1 MNAEA
6 IAKNEVQP
14 WLQAIGSRY
23 FLEWLAQRGCSLAFS
38 TYQSGKL
45 FLVGS
50 KSASGAPVPR
60 DPSDSTLSIFERNF
74 PHCMGMC
81 GSPDGQTIYLSSRY
95 QVWRLERAFAPP
107 ASSSASTGSGESAT
121 TKPAVPD
128 WSAKGYDAIYVPR
141 VGYTTGHVDVH
152 DMAIDAQGRVI
163 FVNTMF
169 GCLATLS
176 DRANFKPLWLPPFI
190 SALVPEDRC
199 HLNGL
204 AMREG
209 QPAFVTIVGRSDVAD
224 GWRDHRV
231 QGGCVLEVPSG
242 EVVASGLS
250 MPHSPRWYRDR
261 LWLLNSGTGEL
272 GYIDPA
278 RGSFESIVFCPG
290 YLRGLSFC
298 GDYAIVTLSK
308 PRSVS
313 FQGLPLQERLVAK
326 GAEAQ
331 CGLQIIDLERGI
343 VQEWLRLEGNL
354 VTELYDS
361 VVLPGVRQ
369 PMAVGFKNDE
379 IERMIVMEE

>member
-1 MNAEA
+1 
-6 IAKNEVQP
+6 
-14 WLQAIGSRY
+14 
-23 FLEWLAQRGCSLAFS
+23 
-38 TYQSGKL
+38 
-45 FLVGS
+45 
-50 KSASGAPVPR
+50 
-60 DPSDSTLSIFERNF
+60 
-74 PHCMGMC
+74 
-81 GSPDGQTIYLSSRY
+81 
-95 QVWRLERAFAPP
+95 
-107 ASSSASTGSGESAT
+107 
-121 TKPAVPD
+121 
-128 WSAKGYDAIYVPR
+128 
-141 VGYTTGHVDVH
+141 
-152 DMAIDAQGRVI
+152 
-163 FVNTMF
+163 
-169 GCLATLS
+169 
-176 DRANFKPLWLPPFI
+176 
-190 SALVPEDRC
+190 
-199 HLNGL
+199 
-204 AMREG
+204 
-209 QPAFVTIVGRSDVAD
+209 
-224 GWRDHRV
+224 
-231 QGGCVLEVPSG
+231 
-242 EVVASGLS
+242 